1 MDILK
6 VNHSTTVKFEFSD
19 HYLKK
24 KRFVLI
30 YSLYKELF
38 DYGITFEKK
47 INKVIWQDIH

>member
-24 KRFVLI
+24 KKDFLFTHFTKNCLI
-30 YSLYKELF
+30 MELHLK
-38 DYGITFEKK
+38 KK